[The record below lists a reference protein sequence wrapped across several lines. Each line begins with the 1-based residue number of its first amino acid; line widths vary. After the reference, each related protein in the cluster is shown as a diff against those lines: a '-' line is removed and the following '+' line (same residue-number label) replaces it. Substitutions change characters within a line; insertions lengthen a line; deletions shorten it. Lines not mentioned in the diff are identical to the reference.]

1 MGNKFNHVDQD
12 PNAGNLT
19 DFFKDHQFEKPKWD
33 GMPEFKQNDKEA
45 FHRIVVRFD
54 NEEDIKKFGEQI
66 GSDSVFST
74 RTKSVRYPLVA
85 ESNLENHFAETST
98 KTKEVYA
105 IDEEIIKK
113 ESYESI

>member
-1 MGNKFNHVDQD
+1 MN
-12 PNAGNLT
+12 
-19 DFFKDHQFEKPKWD
+19 FFEDHQFEKPKWD
-33 GMPEFKQNDKEA
+33 GMPEFIQNDKEA
-45 FHRIVVRFD
+45 FHRIVVRFE

-66 GSDSVFST
+66 GSDFVFST

-85 ESNLENHFAETST
+85 KSSLEDFFGETST